1 VTTYCNGARVL
12 LDAAVASGIRICF
25 ANPGTTELTLVRAL
39 GHVPQIRP
47 ILGLFEGVCTGAADG
62 YARVS
67 GNPALTLLHL
77 GPGLANGLA
86 NLHNARR
93 AHSPIINVVGDHATW
108 HLPFDAPLTS
118 DIAGL
123 ARPMSGVTLL
133 NSPDSIQR
141 SVRAAI
147 ERATTPP
154 CSVVTLIAPSD
165 VMDAPVAV
173 PFIDA
178 VAGKRSNREVPSQHI
193 SEAAARIVRSPNL
206 VLLLGADAL
215 SERGQRAAERIAK
228 RTGARLL
235 MESYPAIVS
244 LGGDLPRLERLAYFP
259 QDVINQ
265 LAGST
270 VVLAGARAPVSYFG
284 YPDQPSELVS
294 PPERLVELAAV
305 GEDSALALEHL
316 ADLIKGSKPANS
328 ADRHTVPP
336 VPHSATRDA
345 PLTPIDVAEELVEQ
359 IPEDAIISLEGST
372 CGGPYLQRAHRAR
385 RHRVMTNTGGAIG
398 QGIPCAVGAALA
410 APDARVVCLQS
421 DGSAQYTLQA
431 LWTLAREQLN
441 VTVVI
446 CANHRYGIL
455 QTELSRAGA
464 QLDLPVIERMT
475 RLDSPRLDWLALARG
490 YGVPATRATTAAE
503 FQTALSRGLQANG
516 PYLIEAQLA

>member
-1 VTTYCNGARVL
+1 MTTHRNGARVL

-39 GHVPQIRP
+39 DDVPEMRP
-47 ILGLFEGVCTGAADG
+47 VLGLFEGVCTGAADG

-67 GNPALTLLHL
+67 GTPALTLLHL

-93 AHSPIINVVGDHATW
+93 AHSPIINIVGDHATW

-123 ARPMSGVTLL
+123 ARPMSHVVQLS
-133 NSPDSIQR
+133 SPDSIQQ
-141 SVRAAI
+141 SVRASI
-147 ERATTPP
+147 ELALTPP
-154 CSVVTLIAPSD
+154 GSVVTLIAPSD
-165 VMDAPVAV
+165 VMDADVAASSTETSATK
-173 PFIDA
+173 PA
-178 VAGKRSNREVPSQHI
+178 AREVRSQHI
-193 SEAAARIVRSPNL
+193 AEVAKRIARAPALI
-206 VLLLGADAL
+206 LLLGSDAL
-215 SERGQRAAERIAK
+215 AERGQRAAARIAA
-228 RTGARLL
+228 RTTARLL

-244 LGGDLPRLERLAYFP
+244 LGGDLPKLERLAYFP
-259 QDVINQ
+259 QDVLAQ

-270 VVLAGARAPVSYFG
+270 VLLAGARAPVSYFG

-294 PPERLVELAAV
+294 PPDRLIELAAV
-305 GEDSALALEHL
+305 GEDSVLALEQL
-316 ADLIKGSKPANS
+316 GEMIPDNKRSSPAEK
-328 ADRHTVPP
+328 HTTPSV
-336 VPHSATRDA
+336 AA
-345 PLTPIDVAEELVEQ
+345 GYAGNQALTPLEVAEELVWQ
-359 IPEDAIISLEGST
+359 IPQDAIVSLEGST

-398 QGIPCAVGAALA
+398 QGIPCAVGAAIA
-410 APDARVVCLQS
+410 QPDARIICLQS

-441 VTVVI
+441 VTIVI
-446 CANHRYGIL
+446 SANHRYGIL

-464 QLDLPVIERMT
+464 QLNSPAIERMT
-475 RLDSPRLDWLALARG
+475 RLDSPRLDWVALARG
-490 YGVPATRATTAAE
+490 YGVPAVRATTAGE
-503 FQTALSRGLQANG
+503 FQTALSRGLQTPG